1 MNIFDGGK
9 GDQIKFLEEERKK
22 IWDRLSKLEGNHNEL
37 KNEFIKKASESEKEA
52 AQSSKKAAE
61 YKNKT
66 EARLNEAN
74 YILAFIT
81 EVKGNSE
88 RIVGQIMGKDNE
100 ATKRLSTII
109 ESESNY
115 KSKLLEIEEDLTKIE
130 GVFEKYPDLDAEIEK
145 IDDFV
150 ASVEENSEKSDIS
163 VEAIN
168 TKKKDIDNLHRQ
180 LFGYTQKNDAT
191 GETTKVE
198 GIKNTLE
205 NIYNELSDNIIKT
218 KSEVGQINIDYSSKY
233 QQFESGFKTKY
244 ENIVSQIAGLLPG
257 ALTTGLSAA
266 YSAKKND
273 EETNL
278 EANKVNFRN
287 GIIALFFISLLPVAL
302 SIVFILQQVSL
313 TVVIERLP
321 RIVFA
326 IIPIYI
332 PALWYTLS
340 ASKKVNLSKRLIEEY
355 THKEVI
361 SKTFE
366 GLSKQIDN
374 LGEDAQSEELRRRLL
389 TNILQ
394 VSSENPGK
402 LISNYNSSDHPVM
415 EALEQSY
422 KFQIAIDKLEGIP
435 GMGKIAAIVESS
447 SKRKLENK
455 AKIIEEGLELKN
467 VVNGE
472 KEIEGQ

>member
-1 MNIFDGGK
+1 MSFLNGGK
-9 GDQIKFLEEERKK
+9 SEQIKFLEEERKK
-22 IWDRLSKLEGNHNEL
+22 LWDRLSKVETSHFEL

-52 AQSSKKAAE
+52 AQSSRKAAE
-61 YKNKT
+61 FKNKT
-66 EARLNEAN
+66 EARLGEADA
-74 YILAFIT
+74 ILTNIT
-81 EVKGNSE
+81 SIKGNFD
-88 RIVGQIMGKDNE
+88 RIVNQILEKDDD
-100 ATKRLSTII
+100 ATKRLSSII
-109 ESESNY
+109 ESETNY
-115 KSKLLEIEEDLTKIE
+115 KNKLTEIEKYILNIE
-130 GVFEKYPDLDAEIEK
+130 EVFEKYPDLDSEIKK
-145 IDDFV
+145 IDEFII
-150 ASVEENSEKSDIS
+150 SIEENDEKSEIS

-168 TKKKDIDNLHRQ
+168 TKKKDIDTLHRQ
-180 LFGYTQKNDAT
+180 LFGYSQKDET
-191 GETTKVE
+191 SGESTKVE
-198 GIKNTLE
+198 GLKNRLE
-205 NIYNELSDNIIKT
+205 NIYNELTDNIKNI
-218 KSEVGQINIDYSSKY
+218 KSEISQINTEYSGKY

-266 YSAKKND
+266 YSAKKID
-273 EETNL
+273 EENNL
-278 EANKVNFRN
+278 QLNKDNFRN
-287 GIIALFFISLLPVAL
+287 GILALFIISLLPVAL
-302 SIVFILQQVSL
+302 SVVFILQNVTLSE
-313 TVVIERLP
+313 VIIRLP

-374 LGEDAQSEELRRRLL
+374 LGEDVQSEELRIRLL

-422 KFQIAIDKLEGIP
+422 KFQLAIDKLEGIP

-447 SKRKLENK
+447 SKRKLETK
-455 AKIIEEGLELKN
+455 AKIIEEALEQNIENKD
-467 VVNGE
+467 E
-472 KEIEGQ
+472 K